1 MHAVTI
7 WPITSAVYSDVK
19 PNNNSIKFKNRRANL
34 RFFARYF
41 KGPIALCLNKRL
53 SEATELTSGGWRSCP
68 AGVQSSTRPP

>member
-1 MHAVTI
+1 MQSLYGQSQVPFTVTLI
-7 WPITSAVYSDVK
+7 K

-68 AGVQSSTRPP
+68 AGVLSSTRPP